1 MDVTSKALCGM
12 GFGLGCSLNGGYYK
26 STFSLK
32 FRGCSY
38 IMQSQ
43 TWGEG
48 WVFLIYYNITWWW
61 GWGRNSNLEVIVQ
74 RIFIVHVLGY
84 NMFYCEHTF
93 CCELSIIL

>member
-48 WVFLIYYNITWWW
+48 RVFLIYYNITW
-61 GWGRNSNLEVIVQ
+61 GGGGIP
-74 RIFIVHVLGY
+74 
-84 NMFYCEHTF
+84 
-93 CCELSIIL
+93 ILKLLFRGFSSFMYWDLTCFTANTHFVAN